1 MTYYCILCDKT
12 MKSLSKYEHFKSK
25 THTSFTNSK
34 KRRYIIQNLDFH
46 KVDNIKKYV
55 NNHFKKYEEYDV
67 HCLLNLLTTTNRV
80 RYIRIKPPIK
90 FLLYLSCS

>member
-1 MTYYCILCDKT
+1 MNIL
-12 MKSLSKYEHFKSK
+12 SLKLILHLRIL
-25 THTSFTNSK
+25 K

-46 KVDNIKKYV
+46 KVDNIIKKYV

-67 HCLLNLLTTTNRV
+67 HCLLKILTTTNRV
-80 RYIRIKPPIK
+80 RYIRIRPPIK